1 MEKKFIAVAIRK
13 SGHAAVSKPYAT
25 LEEAMAEL
33 KPYVIKHFNEV
44 AMTTYMIRECETLAD
59 IFGKPKSRDLMQDR
73 KFLKEVSA

>member
-13 SGHAAVSKPYAT
+13 SGHAAVSKPFAT

-33 KPYVIKHFNEV
+33 KPYVIKHFDQIE
-44 AMTTYMIRECETLAD
+44 MTTYMVRECETLAD
-59 IFGKPKSRDLMQDR
+59 IFGRPKSRDLMQDR